1 MFSPQDR
8 QCRKRCSTRTLGDD
22 GTWAQ
27 NAVIGSS
34 DPWPVSG
41 FDRGPHAS
49 REYKARISKLH
60 GCGCAAELMDQVSH
74 EAPKGNTVFVQSSV
88 VVVGTLEPWYEA
100 VALYFGASNTMIL
113 EYNTLHYR
121 HPKMSSSTPDEYR
134 AIHAA
139 RRLRFDVGASSSSF
153 EHDGLGRY
161 GDPIN
166 PNGDL
171 QSTPMATCSPW

>member
-1 MFSPQDR
+1 MGIITTNQTMSFH
-8 QCRKRCSTRTLGDD
+8 KAGANVLLGFRHL
-22 GTWAQ
+22 A
-27 NAVIGSS
+27 
-34 DPWPVSG
+34 
-41 FDRGPHAS
+41 PH
-49 REYKARISKLH
+49 L
-60 GCGCAAELMDQVSH
+60 L
-74 EAPKGNTVFVQSSV
+74 
-88 VVVGTLEPWYEA
+88 PWYEA
-100 VALYFGASNTMIL
+100 VALYFGASNTMTL

-134 AIHAA
+134 AIHAS
-139 RRLRFDVGASSSSF
+139 RRLRFDVGTSSSSF